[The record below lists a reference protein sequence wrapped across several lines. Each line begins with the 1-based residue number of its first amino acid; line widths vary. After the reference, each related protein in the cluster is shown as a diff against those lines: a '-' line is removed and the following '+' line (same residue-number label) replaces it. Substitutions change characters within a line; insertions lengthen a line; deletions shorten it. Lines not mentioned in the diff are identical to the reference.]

1 MRGRLCR
8 MIEWS
13 VKGQREWRVQY
24 KTHRNQ
30 TKLEG
35 NEWGRSQI
43 FALIEFWG
51 EFQFS
56 YSRKILVI
64 MQNIFSENL
73 PSFSRFPL
81 LPFTIKR
88 LTSVRKITFCQWLH
102 KNLRAHEIQYF
113 RVVRVQHNF
122 TFSAHTTLSRFAFL
136 SFFYFTSISIPALH
150 SISVHLWNQNI
161 QFNSNKPLAVWN
173 LNDCTFHLRSLRKY
187 EPTANCNEIQILWS
201 LRQWSVQTEQ
211 KKNHCIWWTEAVEP
225 SSVVFTK

>member
-24 KTHRNQ
+24 KNQ

-35 NEWGRSQI
+35 NKWGRSQI

-81 LPFTIKR
+81 LPFSIKR

-102 KNLRAHEIQYF
+102 KSFVHTRFSIFELWEFSTISP
-113 RVVRVQHNF
+113 
-122 TFSAHTTLSRFAFL
+122 SAHTQPSLDSLFFPFL
-136 SFFYFTSISIPALH
+136 FHIHFHSSSSFNFGSLMKSKH
-150 SISVHLWNQNI
+150 SI
-161 QFNSNKPLAVWN
+161 
-173 LNDCTFHLRSLRKY
+173 
-187 EPTANCNEIQILWS
+187 
-201 LRQWSVQTEQ
+201 
-211 KKNHCIWWTEAVEP
+211 
-225 SSVVFTK
+225 